1 MTVPLSPTHEFPAG
15 ATALAAPLPPPPSCL
30 LPSDDGSSSVRVAVR
45 ARPLIEKEI
54 VEKCNECVSY
64 SQDGRQVVLG
74 KDRRFTFDHVF
85 GPAIGQEDVYLDCVK
100 PLVDSCCAGYAS
112 LHLHSQFLSLKALS
126 L

>member
-1 MTVPLSPTHEFPAG
+1 
-15 ATALAAPLPPPPSCL
+15 
-30 LPSDDGSSSVRVAVR
+30 VRVAVR

-100 PLVDSCCAGYAS
+100 PLVDSCCAGYAP
-112 LHLHSQFLSLKALS
+112 LPLHSRFLSLKP
-126 L
+126 